1 MRTIIVTSL
10 ATAWSVPLLLGFALT
25 GRGLMWRV
33 LDFLDANMVNGRRQK
48 TALTAAIWLFALFS
62 TSAALAPAPLSD
74 RAAAVVMMA
83 FLTQAGTTDA
93 ISGYLPRTF
102 TARLLLGGLL
112 WGIVQDAPDNVIQTQ
127 LLETAAMGGLMVL
140 LGALANRGIQRLGP
154 GDLWLITGLTA
165 WMGIKDA
172 ALATLCGAAAFVLWL
187 MTWHLSGKKEG
198 PLGPWL
204 CLSGSLFQ
212 LSHLY
217 QPVWISIL

>member
-1 MRTIIVTSL
+1 MRTVIVTGL
-10 ATAWSVPLLLGFALT
+10 ATVWSLPLLLGFALI

-33 LDFLDANMVNGRRQK
+33 IDFIREYTPPDRSHSTPLSAG
-48 TALTAAIWLFALFS
+48 IWLFATFS
-62 TSAALAPAPLSD
+62 MLATLAPAPLPD
-74 RAAAVVMMA
+74 RAGVVVMMA
-83 FLTQAGTTDA
+83 FLLQAGITDA
-93 ISGYLPRTF
+93 VSGYLPRTF
-102 TARLLLGGLL
+102 TARLLLSGFL
-112 WGIVQDAPDNVIQTQ
+112 WGLIPRGLSEGISMQ
-127 LLETAAMGGLMVL
+127 LLHVAVMGGLMLVL
-140 LGALANRGIQRLGP
+140 NKLANRDTQRLGC

-172 ALATLCGAAAFVLWL
+172 ALATLCGVAGFVLWL
-187 MTWHLSGKKEG
+187 LTWHLSGKKEG